1 MKRTQISLSEEEYE
15 LAKKEAKRRGIS
27 LAELLR
33 ISLRSVLPI
42 KKEKPWMNYCGF
54 IESGDENSSDSID
67 QVVYGHKE

>member
-1 MKRTQISLSEEEYE
+1 MKRTQISLSEEEYK
-15 LAKKEAKRRGIS
+15 LAKEEAKRRGIS

-33 ISLRSVLPI
+33 QSLRSVLPI
-42 KKEKPWMNYCGF
+42 KREKSWMNYCGF